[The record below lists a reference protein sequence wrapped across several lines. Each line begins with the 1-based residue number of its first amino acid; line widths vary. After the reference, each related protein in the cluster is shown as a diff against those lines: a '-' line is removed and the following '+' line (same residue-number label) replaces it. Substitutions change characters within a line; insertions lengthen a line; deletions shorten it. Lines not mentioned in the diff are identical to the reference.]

1 MKKVLIVV
9 ISLIVITLIGIGIY
23 FKMSYTLTLTRS
35 DDTVKTERIFA
46 SSDSI
51 AFAKSLDNL
60 LLSFRTSSLVYKEL
74 GNTTWVNKIELVDF
88 MGGDLFKK
96 LDKLTIMRCAENR
109 KRYNENLLGELPEDV
124 SYIYGLIVLN
134 GLNN

>member
-9 ISLIVITLIGIGIY
+9 ISLIVVTLIGIGIY
-23 FKMSYTLTLTRS
+23 FKMSYTLTLTKS
-35 DDTVKTERIFA
+35 DDSVKTERIFA
-46 SSDSI
+46 SNDSI
-51 AFAKSLDNL
+51 AYAKSLDNL
-60 LLSFRTSSLVYKEL
+60 LLSFRASSLVYKEL
-74 GNTTWVNKIELVDF
+74 GNTSWVNKIELVDF

-96 LDKLTIMRCAENR
+96 LDKLTILRCAENR

-124 SYIYGLIVLN
+124 SDRYGLIVLD